1 MSKKDKTAKKELSPL
16 FIKPKSNLKAIK
28 PYVPGK
34 SLESIKEER
43 GLDNLIKLA
52 SNENP
57 LGPAIDVETLSTL
70 PLEQY
75 PDTVASPLFAK
86 LCNRLDINAN
96 QLIIGNGS
104 DEILQLIA
112 LAYLD
117 QNSALLTSEV
127 SFSEYSFIAH
137 LMGASIHYAKI
148 NANTYDMNALEA
160 LFKQEHED
168 PIKVICIANPNNP
181 TGTSITHQEIE
192 NLLQVVDGRAL
203 VVLDEAYAEYVTD
216 PNYPDAKALLERY
229 PNLIVL
235 RTFSK
240 IYGLAGYRIGYGF
253 GSAEVIAALN
263 QVKQPFNVNSLALK
277 AAELALDNE
286 AFVKRSLKLNEAGK
300 QQLCQ
305 TFDDWGLIY
314 ERGEANFVY
323 VELPKGFLAK
333 EVMQALID
341 EGVVIRSLHGFGR
354 EHAIRVTV
362 GDRAQNELF
371 LKGLKKLC
379 RL

>member
-1 MSKKDKTAKKELSPL
+1 MNKKDKTAKKKLSSL
-16 FIKPKSNLKAIK
+16 LIKPKANLAQIK
-28 PYVPGK
+28 PYIPGK

-57 LGPAIDVETLSTL
+57 LGPAIDVEALSKL

-75 PDTVASPLFAK
+75 PDVAASPLFSK
-86 LCNRLDINAN
+86 LCKRLEIDSN
-96 QLIIGNGS
+96 QLIMGNGS

-127 SFSEYSFIAH
+127 SFSEYSFVAH
-137 LMGASIHYAKI
+137 LMGARIHYAKI
-148 NANTYDMNALEA
+148 NANTYDMKAFET
-160 LFKQEHED
+160 LFKQEYKQ
-168 PIKVICIANPNNP
+168 IKVICIANPNNP
-181 TGTSITHQEIE
+181 TGTSVSHQEIE
-192 NLLQVVDGRAL
+192 NLLQVVDGKAL

-216 PNYPDAKALLERY
+216 PNYPDTKVLLNDY

-240 IYGLAGYRIGYGF
+240 IFGLAGYRIGYGF
-253 GSAEVIAALN
+253 GSPKVIDVLN
-263 QVKQPFNVNSLALK
+263 KVKQPFNVNSLALK

-286 AFVKRSLKLNEAGK
+286 AFVKRSLELNEAGK

-305 TFDDWGLIY
+305 KFDDWGLSY
-314 ERGEANFVY
+314 ERGQANFVY

-333 EVMQALID
+333 EVMELLIH
-341 EGVVIRSLHGFGR
+341 EGVVIRSLHGFSR
-354 EHAIRVTV
+354 EHAIRITV
-362 GDRAQNELF
+362 GDKAQNQVF
-371 LKGLKKLC
+371 LKGLQKVC